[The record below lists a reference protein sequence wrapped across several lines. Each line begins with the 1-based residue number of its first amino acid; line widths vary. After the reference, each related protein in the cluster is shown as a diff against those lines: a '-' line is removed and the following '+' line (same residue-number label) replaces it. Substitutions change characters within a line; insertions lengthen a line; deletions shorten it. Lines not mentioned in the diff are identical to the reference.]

1 MRRRP
6 VVAGLV
12 AVAAVAVVGGAVASG
27 AVPATALF
35 GPGSADPAASPAAA
49 ATVETAPIEERTMA
63 ATVELDGTLG
73 YDRDLS
79 VVAGSGGTLTA
90 LPAPGRIIGRGGRLY
105 ELDGR
110 RHPVLFLRNRPLWRS
125 LDEDS
130 DDGIDIQLIEA
141 NLKALG
147 HAPSGMKVDRHWDVK
162 TTTAVK
168 RWEKATGQKRDG
180 AIALGDVIILPT
192 ALRVRETT
200 AQLGSQVGPGTPILS
215 ATSATKIVT
224 VELATTDRD
233 RLAAGSAVSITLPD
247 DTVIAG
253 TVRSIGRVATV
264 PDQGKSAT
272 VPVTI
277 DLDDPA
283 AAPDLDRAPVT
294 VHVTT
299 ESHPGVLA
307 VPVDAL
313 VALLEGGYAVEVV
326 EAGGAR
332 RYVAVEIGL
341 FDANRV
347 EISGAGLQAGDR
359 VVVPA

>member
-6 VVAGLV
+6 IVAGIAAL
-12 AVAAVAVVGGAVASG
+12 AAVGIVGGAVASG
-27 AVPATALF
+27 AVPTPALF
-35 GPGSADPAASPAAA
+35 GSGSANPAASPAAA
-49 ATVETAPIEERTMA
+49 ASVETAAIEKRTME
-63 ATVELDGTLG
+63 ATVELDGTLA
-73 YDRDLS
+73 YDRELS
-79 VVAGSGGTLTA
+79 VVAASAGTLTA
-90 LPAPGRIIGRGGRLY
+90 LPAAGRVIERGGQLF
-105 ELDGR
+105 ELDGKR
-110 RHPVLFLRNRPLWRS
+110 RPILFLGNRPLWRS
-125 LDEDS
+125 LDEDA

-147 HAPSGMKVDRHWDVK
+147 HAPAGMKVDRHWDAK

-192 ALRVRETT
+192 ALRVRETS
-200 AQLGSQVGPGTPILS
+200 APLGSMVGPGTPILS

-224 VELATTDRD
+224 VDLATTDRD
-233 RLAAGSAVSITLPD
+233 GLAVGTAVSITLPD
-247 DTVIAG
+247 ETVIAG
-253 TVRSIGRVATV
+253 RVRSIGRVATV
-264 PDQGKSAT
+264 ADQGASAT
-272 VPVTI
+272 VPVVI

-299 ESHPGVLA
+299 ESHPDVLA

-326 EAGGAR
+326 DPSGAR
-332 RYVAVEIGL
+332 RYVGVEIGL

-347 EISGAGLQAGDR
+347 
-359 VVVPA
+359 